1 MIWIS
6 FLKESMACYEN
17 YQRASERWSDKMSS
31 AIYLRLFDRHL
42 ARCFPDKGQLTQE
55 MIDSWCSKRSTE
67 NNNSCRSRVYPVY
80 SYLRYAKSR
89 GHVEAG
95 LCLPPL
101 PKKIA
106 SDYVPTSFTKEELS
120 RFFHATDKL
129 EFKYLSFKRRKIL
142 SMSLPVMFRL
152 LYSSGMRTTEVRL
165 LKREQ
170 VNLENGVVDIRE
182 SKGHAQHF
190 IVLHDTMLE
199 LMRKYDRAMEFYAP
213 ERTYFFE
220 SYTGHKHSASSLSH
234 FFRKI
239 WNEANGTDKKPV
251 PYELRHHF
259 AVVNINAMKGSAMS
273 AQTELTYLS
282 KAMGHRLVESTAYYY
297 SITPA
302 LSDVVKDLTED
313 EMNSI
318 IPDLSDYEQDE

>member
-1 MIWIS
+1 
-6 FLKESMACYEN
+6 MACYEN
-17 YQRASERWSDKMSS
+17 YQRASERWSDKSSS

-42 ARCFPDKGQLTQE
+42 AKCFPGKVQLTQE
-55 MIDSWCSKRSTE
+55 MIDSWCSKRNTE
-67 NNNSCRSRVYPVY
+67 NNNSCRSRVYPVC

-89 GHVEAG
+89 GHIGAM
-95 LCLPPL
+95 LCLPSL
-101 PKKIA
+101 PKKIK
-106 SDYVPTSFTKEELS
+106 SSYVPVSFTKEELS
-120 RFFHATDKL
+120 RFFCAADRL

-142 SMSLPVMFRL
+142 SMSIPVMFRL

-165 LKREQ
+165 LKREE
-170 VNLENGVVDIRE
+170 VNLKNGVVDIRE

-199 LMRKYDRAMEFYAP
+199 LMRKYDKAVDYYAP
-213 ERTYFFE
+213 NRTYFFE
-220 SYTGHKHSASSLSH
+220 SSTGHEYSKSSLSN

-259 AVVNINAMKGSAMS
+259 AVVNINAMKGSAMNT
-273 AQTELTYLS
+273 QTELTYLS
-282 KAMGHRLVESTAYYY
+282 KVMGHHLVESTAYYY

-302 LSDVVKDLTED
+302 LSDVIKDLTED

-318 IPDLSDYEQDE
+318 IPDLLDYGQDE